1 MVLEQH
7 IYQTNADYAECQ
19 RRASGSPDVRS
30 CIPSQKGVLTIRFK
44 NHKAI
49 AQISSKG
56 TLMLYVD
63 SSEYDEAWNVLK
75 PVLATIDGRPLEIKT
90 LDRIPHPDN
99 IRLRAL
105 IQQAQED
112 GSIESQL
119 SVIKEIER
127 ASKKKRDL
135 RSRPNSA
142 AMKPSLPKP

>member
-7 IYQTNADYAECQ
+7 IYQTNADYVECQ
-19 RRASGSPDVRS
+19 RKASESLYVKS
-30 CIPSQKGVLTIRFK
+30 FIPSEKGVLTIRFK
-44 NHKAI
+44 NQKAI
-49 AQISSKG
+49 AQVSSKG
-56 TLMLYVD
+56 KLMLYVD
-63 SSEYDEAWNVLK
+63 SSEYEEAWKVLK
-75 PVLATIDGRPLEIKT
+75 PILATSNGRPLEIKR

-119 SVIKEIER
+119 SVIEEIER
-127 ASKKKRDL
+127 ASKKKGER

-142 AMKPSLPKP
+142 ATKPSLANP